1 MKFKKLDRR
10 MTGYGVFKYAIDF
23 PYEKDTVD
31 FVKVRKWLQ
40 QQFGE
45 SVEWDIWDNYPDLA
59 NPHWAWDRGMFNK
72 TYRCRIFVAGDA
84 EYQWLL
90 LKWN

>member
-1 MKFKKLDRR
+1 

-23 PYEKDTVD
+23 PYDSDTVD
-31 FVKVRKWLQ
+31 FVNIRRWLQ

-45 SVEWDIWDNYPDLA
+45 SVEWDIWNMHPDLA
-59 NPHWAWDRGMFNK
+59 NPHWSWDRGMFNK
-72 TYRCRIFVAGDA
+72 NYRCRIFIAGDT

-90 LKWN
+90 LKWK